1 MKRKLIF
8 SLLMMACAFVSQAQT
23 ADEIIAKYHENTGG
37 VEKWKAL
44 QGMKM
49 TTILKVQAM
58 ELPMEA
64 IQLKDGKSYSVMKAQ
79 GMEFKQNVFDGTT
92 LWGTNQMTMKAE
104 KSTAEET
111 ENHKNNDA
119 KDFPDSFLDYKK
131 KGYKVELIGKETME
145 GTETFKIKLT
155 KNPIKVDGK
164 ETENVTFYYFDTENY
179 VPLMQET
186 EMKSGQMKG
195 MVMQIKTS
203 DFQDVNGL
211 MFPFSMSQGVKGQPG
226 GASFVVTKIELNPKV
241 DASIFAFPAATPGK

>member
-1 MKRKLIF
+1 MKLKSVLTMAAMIF
-8 SLLMMACAFVSQAQT
+8 FVAANAQT

-49 TTILKVQAM
+49 IANLKVQAM
-58 ELPMEA
+58 ELPMES
-64 IQLKDGKSYSVMKAQ
+64 IQLKDGRSHMVMKAQ

-131 KGYKVELIGKETME
+131 KGYKIELIGKETVE

-164 ETENVTFYYFDTENY
+164 ETDNVTFYYFDTENY
-179 VPLMQET
+179 VPLVQET

-203 DFQDVNGL
+203 DFQEVDGL
-211 MFPFSMSQGVKGQPG
+211 MFPFSLSQGVKGQPG
-226 GASFVVTKIELNPKV
+226 GANFVVTKIELNPKV
-241 DASIFAFPAATPGK
+241 DASMFVFPEEKK